1 MRSIRGG
8 TEVTRTDF
16 LVHAASDTVG
26 VVVTEEAVS
35 GMELTGWVMETDG
48 TITVE
53 AMEDIPLGHKL
64 ALKGIENGD
73 TIVKY
78 GHDIGRA
85 TADIAKGGHAHVH
98 NIKTKRW

>member
-1 MRSIRGG
+1 MK
-8 TEVTRTDF
+8 RTDF

-26 VVVTEEAVS
+26 VVVIEEAVS

-48 TITVE
+48 TLTVE

-64 ALKGIENGD
+64 ALKDIENGD
-73 TIVKY
+73 TIIKY

-85 TADIAKGGHAHVH
+85 TADIAQGGHAHVH
-98 NIKTKRW
+98 NVKTKRW